1 VATLLSVNVGLPR
14 DIAWNDRQVHTGIWK
29 APVAGPV
36 MARRLNLDGDGQGDL
51 AGHGGEQRAVMV
63 YQLESYE
70 HWRQH
75 LGRSDLTFGIFGEN
89 FTIDGLP
96 DAEVCI
102 GDRYRIGQA
111 EFEVTQP
118 RTTCYRVG
126 LRLGEPQMAALLV
139 AHHRPGFYLRVLR
152 EGLVQAG
159 DDVVKIVAGPEQVN
173 VSSTDALLYLPDAE
187 IDTMRRLLNVPA
199 LSPGWR
205 GSFRDLVEQ
214 ADHPP
219 TALGASQPPAW
230 PGFQRMRV
238 TRLVRETDLVT
249 SVYLQ
254 PVDGGALPT
263 PQPGQYLTVRVV
275 PVGGSALVRSYSL
288 SASDA
293 DSYRISV
300 KREALGLASRYISGT
315 LAVGDDID
323 VAAPRGEFVLGPTG
337 EPVVLLS
344 AGIGVTPVLA
354 MLQSLAAQ
362 QSTRAVW
369 WLHTTNGPATH
380 SFAAEARR
388 LVNSLPDAH
397 SRVFYTVDDV
407 GPSETDL
414 THGRLDRTAL
424 ATLDLP
430 ANAVAY
436 ICGPTGFM
444 EAMSAALADLGVA
457 RSQIHTEMFASLSA
471 INPGVVGTVRPS
483 PHAPSR
489 VGAGPTVTFARA
501 GLSVPFD
508 DSRASLLELAEA
520 CDVPT
525 RWSCRTGVCH
535 TCSTPLLA
543 GAVTYSP
550 SPLTDPEPGQVLLCC
565 SRPDTEVVLDL

>member
-1 VATLLSVNVGLPR
+1 
-14 DIAWNDRQVHTGIWK
+14 
-29 APVAGPV
+29 
-36 MARRLNLDGDGQGDL
+36 
-51 AGHGGEQRAVMV
+51 
-63 YQLESYE
+63 
-70 HWRQH
+70 
-75 LGRSDLTFGIFGEN
+75 
-89 FTIDGLP
+89 
-96 DAEVCI
+96 
-102 GDRYRIGQA
+102 
-111 EFEVTQP
+111 
-118 RTTCYRVG
+118 
-126 LRLGEPQMAALLV
+126 
-139 AHHRPGFYLRVLR
+139 
-152 EGLVQAG
+152 
-159 DDVVKIVAGPEQVN
+159 
-173 VSSTDALLYLPDAE
+173 
-187 IDTMRRLLNVPA
+187 
-199 LSPGWR
+199 
-205 GSFRDLVEQ
+205 
-214 ADHPP
+214 
-219 TALGASQPPAW
+219 
-230 PGFQRMRV
+230 
-238 TRLVRETDLVT
+238 
-249 SVYLQ
+249 
-254 PVDGGALPT
+254 
-263 PQPGQYLTVRVV
+263 
-275 PVGGSALVRSYSL
+275 
-288 SASDA
+288 
-293 DSYRISV
+293 
-300 KREALGLASRYISGT
+300 
-315 LAVGDDID
+315 
-323 VAAPRGEFVLGPTG
+323 
-337 EPVVLLS
+337 
-344 AGIGVTPVLA
+344 
-354 MLQSLAAQ
+354 
-362 QSTRAVW
+362 VW

-436 ICGPTGFM
+436 ICGPIGFM